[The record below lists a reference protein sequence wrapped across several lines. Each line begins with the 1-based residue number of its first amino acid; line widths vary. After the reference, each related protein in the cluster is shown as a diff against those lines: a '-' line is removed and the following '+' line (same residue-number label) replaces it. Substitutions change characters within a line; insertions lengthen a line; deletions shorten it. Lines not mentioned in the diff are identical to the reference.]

1 MRLQNYQNKG
11 GFVVCG
17 PVGHLKKGNKSG
29 KYDIRLEPM
38 CYLCINI

>member
-17 PVGHLKKGNKSG
+17 PVGHLKKGIKAGS
-29 KYDIRLEPM
+29 M
-38 CYLCINI
+38 T